1 MQVPKRIRELV
12 ALFEDNKEAYKNP
25 AFKEAQARKEL
36 IDPFFEELGWDMGN
50 HQGFAQQ
57 YKEVV
62 HEDTLKIGGKS
73 KAPDY
78 SFRIGGVR
86 KFFLEAKKPWVN
98 IKDDLDPAYQL
109 RRYAWSAKL
118 SLSILTD
125 FEEFSVYDTRIKPKK
140 TDKAGVGRILYMR
153 YDEYEDRWGE
163 IASVFSK
170 DAIFKGGF
178 DKWADDLSKKKGTLE
193 VDEAFLAE
201 IEGWRA
207 TLAKN
212 IYLRNNHLSQPV
224 QNEAVQKT
232 IDRIIFLRICEDRG
246 IEPYQKL
253 GKIGSQKE
261 VYKKL
266 CDAFKDADDRY
277 NSGLFHFKKGDGSPE
292 TLDTFTL
299 GLKID
304 DKPLKEILGRLYFPD
319 SPYEFS
325 VLSPDILGQV
335 YERFLGKV
343 IQTKAKR
350 ATIEEKPEV
359 RKAGGVYYTP
369 VYIVERI
376 VKTILDPLLK
386 GKSPNVIA
394 GGGKAPA
401 LRILDPACGSGSF
414 LISAYQYLIDW
425 HTA

>member
-1 MQVPKRIRELV
+1 
-12 ALFEDNKEAYKNP
+12 
-25 AFKEAQARKEL
+25 
-36 IDPFFEELGWDMGN
+36 MGN

-212 IYLRNNHLSQPV
+212 IYLRNNHLSQPEL
-224 QNEAVQKT
+224 NEAVQKT

>member
-1 MQVPKRIRELV
+1 M
-12 ALFEDNKEAYKNP
+12 
-25 AFKEAQARKEL
+25 
-36 IDPFFEELGWDMGN
+36 
-50 HQGFAQQ
+50 
-57 YKEVV
+57 
-62 HEDTLKIGGKS
+62 
-73 KAPDY
+73 
-78 SFRIGGVR
+78 
-86 KFFLEAKKPWVN
+86 
-98 IKDDLDPAYQL
+98 
-109 RRYAWSAKL
+109 
-118 SLSILTD
+118 
-125 FEEFSVYDTRIKPKK
+125 
-140 TDKAGVGRILYMR
+140 
-153 YDEYEDRWGE
+153 
-163 IASVFSK
+163 
-170 DAIFKGGF
+170 
-178 DKWADDLSKKKGTLE
+178 
-193 VDEAFLAE
+193 
-201 IEGWRA
+201 
-207 TLAKN
+207 
-212 IYLRNNHLSQPV
+212 
-224 QNEAVQKT
+224 
-232 IDRIIFLRICEDRG
+232 
-246 IEPYQKL
+246 
-253 GKIGSQKE
+253 
-261 VYKKL
+261 
-266 CDAFKDADDRY
+266 
-277 NSGLFHFKKGDGSPE
+277 FHFKKGDGSPE

-386 GKSPNVIA
+386 GKYPNVIA